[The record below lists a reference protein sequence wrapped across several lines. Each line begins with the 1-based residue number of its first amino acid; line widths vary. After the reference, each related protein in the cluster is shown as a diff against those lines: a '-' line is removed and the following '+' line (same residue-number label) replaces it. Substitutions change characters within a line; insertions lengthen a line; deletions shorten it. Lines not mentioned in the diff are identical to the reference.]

1 MVRVNTPSTVYVIGA
16 TGQLGSALLASRA
29 VPAGVRVVGLGS
41 SDVDITTIASVRSA
55 LADLHGGDVVINAAA
70 FTDVDGAE
78 TSREA
83 AYAVNADGPANLAAA
98 TAAARA
104 HLIHVSTDYV
114 FGPAASGSR
123 PWASPLEPSDL
134 RDDAQPDTVYGASKL
149 AGERAMFAADPNG
162 VVVRTAWVFTGRAP
176 VRDFVTTMRR
186 LEGERDEL
194 TVVDDQRGSPTYA
207 PDLAGGLWELVAR
220 MLAGRSHGGS
230 VLHATNAGEATWC
243 DLARAVF
250 TILGADPERVKPCS
264 TEQFPRPA
272 PRPPYSVLSAKSWEH
287 AGLTPLRDWR
297 DALRN
302 ALVAP
307 TSG

>member
-1 MVRVNTPSTVYVIGA
+1 MNSPSTVYVIGA
-16 TGQLGSALLASRA
+16 AGQLGTALLASRA
-29 VPAGVRVVGLGS
+29 VPADVRIVGLRS
-41 SDVDITTIASVRSA
+41 SDIDITSNASVRSA
-55 LADLHGGDVVINAAA
+55 LADLRDGDVVVNAAA

-78 TSREA
+78 TSRDV

-114 FGPAASGSR
+114 FGRPTSEHG

-134 RDDAQPDTVYGASKL
+134 RGDAQPDTVYGASKL
-149 AGERAMFAADPNG
+149 AGERAMAAADPNG
-162 VVVRTAWVFTGRAP
+162 VVVRTAWVFTGRPP
-176 VRDFVTTMRR
+176 VRDFVTTMCR
-186 LEGERDEL
+186 LEGERDEI

-207 PDLAGGLWELVAR
+207 PDLADGLWELAAS

-230 VLHATNAGEATWC
+230 VVHATNAGEATWC

-272 PRPPYSVLSAKSWEH
+272 PRPPYSVLSAKSWKQE
-287 AGLTPLRDWR
+287 GLTPLRDWPDALR
-297 DALRN
+297 DALG
-302 ALVAP
+302 AP